1 MRGIR
6 STCELEI
13 HKVYLRQ
20 ESNSHRSNMF
30 SHKRKKEEPHTRNSD
45 GALSQSKTNDILRT
59 VPRDNAF
66 HFYEKIGKPTNHVA
80 VSLLDFRDKIK
91 VVQWSSLVFHLK
103 RKDFENWIKETIRDS
118 ELAKRISDISP
129 NDFDLKTKLYETI
142 NTRINELRKMS
153 STSTV
158 VHEDL
163 IIAPRLSEVELS
175 RQ

>member
-1 MRGIR
+1 
-6 STCELEI
+6 
-13 HKVYLRQ
+13 
-20 ESNSHRSNMF
+20 MF
-30 SHKRKKEEPHTRNSD
+30 SHKRKEETHTKNSD
-45 GALSQSKTNDILRT
+45 AALPQSKTNDILRT

-66 HFYEKIGKPTNHVA
+66 HFYEKIGKPTDHVA
-80 VSLLDFRDKIK
+80 TSLLDFRDKIN

-103 RKDFENWIKETIRDS
+103 RNDFENWIKETIRDS

-163 IIAPRLSEVELS
+163 IIAPRLSEAELS